1 MTPKNPRAAS
11 WEAAWLPRRPLSGR
25 EKSGPYRRRPRDE
38 ALTDPLIEANPLV
51 KRSLVIVDVD
61 TTEIEGLT
69 TLLGLPH
76 ESWAVRR
83 RGPVGTGHLGWAL
96 TAPVCLTDAARRR
109 PVRLLAR
116 IETGL
121 TDVLGADTAYTGRIT
136 RNPIHPGPHRHTL
149 WDQDHETIPT
159 YSLRDL
165 ATPLEALGA
174 LPAWDDP
181 RPRKSSGIGRNVDI
195 FDRTRSWGYR
205 AIRRYWTDDPETW
218 AQIVEARA
226 TMLNHALENES
237 RQPLPAMEIHH
248 LSRSIAKWIW
258 KRFTPETFSKIQ
270 STRAKISGPTRQ
282 KKSANIIQ
290 EALNGNV

>member
-1 MTPKNPRAAS
+1 MCS
-11 WEAAWLPRRPLSGR
+11 SDL
-25 EKSGPYRRRPRDE
+25 
-38 ALTDPLIEANPLV
+38 
-51 KRSLVIVDVD
+51 
-61 TTEIEGLT
+61 
-69 TLLGLPH
+69 
-76 ESWAVRR
+76 
-83 RGPVGTGHLGWAL
+83 
-96 TAPVCLTDAARRR
+96 
-109 PVRLLAR
+109 
-116 IETGL
+116 
-121 TDVLGADTAYTGRIT
+121 
-136 RNPIHPGPHRHTL
+136 HTL

-159 YSLRDL
+159 YNLRDL

-226 TMLNHALENES
+226 TMLNHALENEN
-237 RQPLPAMEIHH
+237 RQPLPTMEIHH
-248 LSRSIAKWIW
+248 VSRSIAKWIW

>member
-1 MTPKNPRAAS
+1 M
-11 WEAAWLPRRPLSGR
+11 LF
-25 EKSGPYRRRPRDE
+25 
-38 ALTDPLIEANPLV
+38 
-51 KRSLVIVDVD
+51 RS
-61 TTEIEGLT
+61 
-69 TLLGLPH
+69 
-76 ESWAVRR
+76 
-83 RGPVGTGHLGWAL
+83 
-96 TAPVCLTDAARRR
+96 RR

-226 TMLNHALENES
+226 TMLNRALENES

-258 KRFTPETFSKIQ
+258 KRFTPTEFSKIQ
-270 STRAKISGPTRQ
+270 STRGKISGQ
-282 KKSANIIQ
+282 KRREISQWREELLK
-290 EALNGNV
+290 

>member
-61 TTEIEGLT
+61 TTEI
-69 TLLGLPH
+69 
-76 ESWAVRR
+76 
-83 RGPVGTGHLGWAL
+83 
-96 TAPVCLTDAARRR
+96 APVCLTDAARRR

-121 TDVLGADTAYTGRIT
+121 TDILGADTAYTGRIT
-136 RNPIHPGPHRHTL
+136 RNPIHPGTGRHTL

-270 STRAKISGPTRQ
+270 STRRKKALQ
-282 KKSANIIQ
+282 KTEKRIEEFLS
-290 EALNGNV
+290 